1 MLGGSASFMTP
12 IGYQLNLLAHAKGGY
27 KFSDWPRF
35 GAPLQIIVGV
45 IGVVCCHYFYMDA

>member
-1 MLGGSASFMTP
+1 MTP

-35 GAPLQIIVGV
+35 GAPLQIVVGV